1 MGWLEAADVLE
12 QAVADGA
19 VPGAVLVAGVGSG
32 PQRGVRAYGRSGRP
46 DPGPGVPDGRMTTD
60 TVFDLA
66 SLTKVVA
73 TLPGVLRLV
82 DEGVLALDDPVG
94 KHLPDFTG
102 PGKDAVTLRHLLS
115 HSSGLPDH
123 RDFHLLPGGPRDR
136 VAAVLAEP
144 LVAAPGSTVCYSDLG
159 FVLLGEIVAGAA
171 GATLDRAAAELV
183 FEPLG
188 MASTRFLPPAEWR
201 SRTAATEAP
210 PGGAPKLGVVHDEN
224 AESLG
229 GVAGHAGLFSTAAD
243 VAAYLRNCWLAE
255 DGPVLSRAIRA
266 EALRCQTEHLN
277 GRRGLGWTL
286 RGDRW
291 DHMSTAWPETG
302 AGHTGFTG
310 TSVAVDPVSGLWAV
324 LLTNAVHLGRGRSG
338 IIPLRRQVHD
348 ALALGTM

>member
-1 MGWLEAADVLE
+1 MGWLEAAEVLE
-12 QAVADGA
+12 RAVDDEA

-32 PQRGVRAYGRSGRP
+32 EPRGIRAYGRTGRP
-46 DPGPGVPDGRMTTD
+46 DGGLTETD

-73 TLPGVLRLV
+73 TLPSVLRLV
-82 DEGVLALDDPVG
+82 DEGVLALDDSVR
-94 KHLPDFTG
+94 KHLPEFAG
-102 PGKDAVTLRHLLS
+102 AGKDAVTVRHLLA

-123 RDFHLLPGGPRDR
+123 REYYRLPGSPADR
-136 VAAVLAEP
+136 LAALLAEP
-144 LVAAPGSTVCYSDLG
+144 LVDPPGSVVRYSDLG

-171 GATLDRAAAELV
+171 GSSLDQAAAELV

-188 MASTRFLPPAEWR
+188 MAATRFLPPAEWR
-201 SRTAATEAP
+201 PRTAATEAP
-210 PGGAPKLGVVHDEN
+210 PGGEPKLGVVHDEN
-224 AESLG
+224 AESFG

-243 VAAYLRNCWLAE
+243 VARYLRACWLSE
-255 DGPVLSRAIRA
+255 DAPLLSRAVRA
-266 EALRCQTEHLN
+266 EALRCQTEGLE

-291 DHMSTAWPETG
+291 DHMSTAWPRTG

-310 TSVAVDPVSGLWAV
+310 TSVALDPVSGLWAV

-338 IIPLRRQVHD
+338 IIPLRRQIHD
-348 ALALGTM
+348 ALALGTV